1 MRYLTL
7 ALFVLL
13 ASRPALCQANVGCPW
28 LNVATASG
36 VLRSSDSGTMATLSE
51 GGRAACSFVYHDAT
65 ASRELKITVE
75 EVKDPSQAISAYK
88 ARCGAGASPLQ
99 ALGNEACAAEIE
111 GKTHGQEVIGRV
123 RDQVF
128 TVIITTST
136 RNDPSMSRDALKEK
150 TRNIAEQVA
159 GALF

>member
-13 ASRPALCQANVGCPW
+13 APRAVLCQANVGCPW

-36 VLRSSDSGTMATLSE
+36 VLRSSESGTMATLSQGSRE
-51 GGRAACSFVYHDAT
+51 VCSFVYHDGA

-75 EVKDPSQAISAYK
+75 EVKDAGQATSAYK

-99 ALGNEACAAEIE
+99 AIGNEACAAEI
-111 GKTHGQEVIGRV
+111 KGQTFGQQVIGRV

-128 TVIITTST
+128 TVTITTST
-136 RNDPSMSRDALKEK
+136 RNDPSMSRDALEEK